1 MLFNYFR
8 ILVFAGFTALAGCE
22 TSPNMRASALDFGHV
37 TGITTTGGLRL
48 VTERQRLQLDGSTL
62 PVLCTEPSP
71 DYAVGFGRSAKVD
84 AKATVPAAIGTG
96 VSNIDGSGSFDIS
109 RTESV
114 TKIGDPT
121 AGVLALRDGL
131 YAACQSYVNGVIGHD
146 AYAMILSQY
155 GALLVALVGHEKA
168 QAGRPGNATL
178 SALTVACIS
187 GHDRTRHPP
196 GMAGNNRL
204 LSEAFC
210 RDVLRR
216 VLARAG

>member
-1 MLFNYFR
+1 MR
-8 ILVFAGFTALAGCE
+8 IRWLQLLLCSALPTLAGCE
-22 TSPNMRASALDFGHV
+22 LSPNMRASALDFGHV

-48 VTERQRLQLDGSTL
+48 VTERQRLQIDGSTL

-71 DYAVGFGRSAKVD
+71 DYAVGFNRTAKAD
-84 AKATVPAAIGTG
+84 ADATVPAAIGPG
-96 VSNIDGSGSFDIS
+96 VSNVDGSLKLDFS
-109 RTESV
+109 RSETV
-114 TKIGDPT
+114 QPITNPT

-155 GALLVALVGHEKA
+155 GALLVSLVGNEKA
-168 QAGRPGNATL
+168 QAGRSGNATL

-187 GHDRTRHPP
+187 GHDRTRYPP
-196 GMAGNNRL
+196 SSAGNNRL